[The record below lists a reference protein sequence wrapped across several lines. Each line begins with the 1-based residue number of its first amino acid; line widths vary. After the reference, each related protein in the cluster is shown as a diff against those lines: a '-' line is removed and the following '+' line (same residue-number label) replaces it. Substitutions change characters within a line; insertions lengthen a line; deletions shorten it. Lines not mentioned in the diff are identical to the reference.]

1 MEDESVLV
9 DGSTRLTDRIS
20 LGVLAGI
27 LPRDLIE
34 EVLDETGG
42 RERRSRLL
50 PAHVMVR
57 FYLAMCLFFD
67 EDYEEVMRGLVGSLQ
82 DMGSWRDAWAVPSTS
97 AITQA
102 RQRLGVDPLRVLFE
116 RVAVPVAGRGTK
128 GAWLGSR
135 RLMAIDGF
143 ILDIPET
150 PDNTKE
156 FGRLE
161 DGPKASA
168 FPQVRVLALEEC
180 GSHAVTAASFG
191 PCRVDERSLLTD
203 VLPALEPDM
212 LVIADRNFYS
222 FQLWRKALNTG
233 ADLLWR
239 VQASVTLP
247 VIEPLPDGSYRSM
260 VINPK
265 ITGARRARL
274 IDQARRGHQI
284 PEGQAIPVRVIEY
297 EVPDREGNGTG
308 ELICLITSI
317 LDPADVTA
325 IELARAYHER
335 WGSETSFREKKTFL
349 RRSGRVLRS
358 KSPKMVRQ
366 EIWALLLTHY
376 AIRKLMCQVAD
387 EAGLDLDRLSF
398 TRSLR
403 VIRRQVTDQ
412 ADFPPHRLTTA
423 IKATTAKILEKLNK
437 RRGRTYP
444 RVVKRARHNSYR
456 VKRPTDTGTKHDGP
470 PTVKLRRIA

>member
-1 MEDESVLV
+1 MFQWLYGEMTRAVISDRGSGGGFRFCGMETASVPV
-9 DGSTRLTDRIS
+9 DGLSRLTDRIS

-34 EVLDETGG
+34 EVLEETGK
-42 RERRSRLL
+42 REQRSRLL

-57 FYLAMCLFFD
+57 FCLAMCLFFD
-67 EDYEEVMRGLVGSLQ
+67 DDYEEVMRSLVGSLQ
-82 DMGSWRDAWAVPSTS
+82 DMESWRDDWVVPSTS

-102 RQRLGVDPLRVLFE
+102 RKRLSADPLRVLFN

-143 ILDIPET
+143 MLDVPATLE
-150 PDNTKE
+150 NTTE
-156 FGRLE
+156 FGRLD

-191 PCRVDERSLLTD
+191 ACRVDERALLTD

-212 LVIADRNFYS
+212 LVIVDRNFYS
-222 FQLWRKALNTG
+222 FQLWEKALKTG

-247 VIEPLPDGSYRSM
+247 VIESLPDGSYRSL

-265 ITGARRARL
+265 VTGARRETL
-274 IDQARRGHQI
+274 IDRARRGQPI
-284 PEGQAIPVRVIEY
+284 PEGQAMPVRVIEY
-297 EVPDREGNGTG
+297 DIPDREGNGTG

-317 LDPADVTA
+317 LDPTDVTA
-325 IELARAYHER
+325 IELAAAYHER
-335 WGSETSFREKKTFL
+335 WESETSFREKKTVL
-349 RRSGRVLRS
+349 RGSGRVLRS
-358 KSPKMVRQ
+358 KSPEMVRQ
-366 EIWALLLTHY
+366 EIWAMLLTHY
-376 AIRKLMCQVAD
+376 AIRKLMCHAAD
-387 EAGLDLDRLSF
+387 EAGLDPDRLSF
-398 TRSLR
+398 TRTLR

-412 ADFPPHRLTTA
+412 ADFSP
-423 IKATTAKILEKLNK
+423 
-437 RRGRTYP
+437 
-444 RVVKRARHNSYR
+444 
-456 VKRPTDTGTKHDGP
+456 
-470 PTVKLRRIA
+470 

>member
-1 MEDESVLV
+1 MTRAWISDRVGGGWFRLLGMENASVPV
-9 DGSTRLTDRIS
+9 GGCSRLTDRIS

-34 EVLDETGG
+34 EVLDETGK
-42 RERRSRLL
+42 REQRSRLL

-57 FYLAMCLFFD
+57 FCLAMCLFYD
-67 EDYEEVMRGLVGSLQ
+67 EDYEEVMRSLVGSLR
-82 DMGSWRDAWAVPSTS
+82 DMGSWRDEWTVPSTS

-102 RQRLGVDPLRVLFE
+102 RQRLGADSLRVLFE

-143 ILDIPET
+143 MLDIPDT

-156 FGRLE
+156 FGRL
-161 DGPKASA
+161 DNGPKASA

-180 GSHAVTAASFG
+180 GSHTVTAASFG
-191 PCRVDERSLLTD
+191 ACRIDERSLLTD
-203 VLPALEPDM
+203 ILPALEPDM
-212 LVIADRNFYS
+212 LLIVDRNFYS
-222 FQLWRKALNTG
+222 FPLWSQALNTG

-247 VIEPLPDGSYRSM
+247 VIEALPDGSYRSM

-265 ITGARRARL
+265 ITGARRERL
-274 IDQARRGHQI
+274 IDQARRGHHI
-284 PEGQAIPVRVIEY
+284 PADQAIPVRVIEY
-297 EVPDREGNGTG
+297 EIPDREGNGTG

-325 IELARAYHER
+325 IELATAYHER
-335 WGSETSFREKKTFL
+335 WESETSFREKKTYL

-358 KSPKMVRQ
+358 KSPEMVRQ

-376 AIRKLMCQVAD
+376 AIRKLMCHAAD
-387 EAGLDLDRLSF
+387 EAGHDPDRLSF
-398 TRSLR
+398 TRTLR

-412 ADFPPHRLTTA
+412 ADFSPSTTNQSNQNH
-423 IKATTAKILEKLNK
+423 L
-437 RRGRTYP
+437 
-444 RVVKRARHNSYR
+444 H
-456 VKRPTDTGTKHDGP
+456 
-470 PTVKLRRIA
+470 